1 MALVERPQDSF
12 CIDRW
17 EASLELRRQTGER
30 VTWPGNRAI
39 DGREA
44 ELVAV
49 SVAERSPQGY
59 VSGDQAARL
68 CANAG
73 KRLCQIDEWTRA
85 CRGPSGRRYP
95 YGNERRAAVCNDR
108 FRTLDAHPVSRLFDQ
123 VAPPGTSRASMWEP
137 YFMNDPRLHEL
148 PRTVEKT
155 GTRNECVSEAGVYDL
170 VGNLHEWVADPGGTF
185 VGGFFMDTFQN
196 GEGCEYR
203 TTAHR
208 RDYHDYST
216 GFRCCRDAAV
226 DFEQAAAPASAAP
239 PRPPSIVVPPARDSR
254 THHVAR

>member
-1 MALVERPQDSF
+1 MALVERPQAAF
-12 CIDRW
+12 CVDRW
-17 EASLELRRQTGER
+17 EASLDLVRPTGER
-30 VTWPGNRAI
+30 APWPGNRTI

-44 ELVAV
+44 SFVAV
-49 SVAERSPQGY
+49 SAPGRMPQGY
-59 VSGDQAARL
+59 VSGDQAERA

-85 CRGPSGRRYP
+85 CRGAKGLKYP
-95 YGNERRAAVCNDR
+95 YGNERLRGACNDR
-108 FRTLDAHPVSRLFDQ
+108 FRSLEAHPVVRLFDQ
-123 VAPPGTSRASMWEP
+123 VAPKGTSPASIWEP

-148 PRTVEKT
+148 DRTVERT
-155 GTRNECVSEAGVYDL
+155 GSRPSCVSEVGAYDL
-170 VGNLHEWVADPGGTF
+170 VGNLHEWVADETGTF

-216 GFRCCRDAAV
+216 GFRCCRDVTAS
-226 DFEQAAAPASAAP
+226 PAGSP
-239 PRPPSIVVPPARDSR
+239 
-254 THHVAR
+254 